1 MHGLLTAKMHD
12 CKEKVKPV
20 TDREKM
26 AWACR
31 DQLTDERNVIVC
43 FH

>member
-20 TDREKM
+20 TVEREWPAM
-26 AWACR
+26 Q